1 MNFINRQR
9 GQRRQL
15 RRIGTS
21 LTRSDPHLDAMFSIF
36 GRLYPEQDL
45 PDWEQEPPQPGAP
58 RRIGRAIGGRRG
70 RGQAHPAK
78 REGTRSDWEA
88 DAQ

>member
-1 MNFINRQR
+1 MSLNNR
-9 GQRRQL
+9 QRRQL

-21 LTRSDPHLDAMFSIF
+21 LGRSDPHLGAMFSIF

-45 PDWEQEPPQPGAP
+45 PDWEQEAQKSGAP
-58 RRIGRAIGGRRG
+58 GRIGRALGGRRG
-70 RGQAHPAK
+70 RTQAQPTK

>member
-1 MNFINRQR
+1 MSLNSR
-9 GQRRQL
+9 QRRQL

-21 LTRSDPHLDAMFSIF
+21 MARSDPHLGGMFSIF
-36 GRLYPEQDL
+36 GRLYPDQHL
-45 PDWEQEPPQPGAP
+45 PDWEQEFPEPGAR
-58 RRIGRAIGGRRG
+58 RRIGRAIRGRRG
-70 RGQAHPAK
+70 RTRTQPVR